1 MQNTT
6 QASSK
11 SSKAQGGIF
20 EHSGADSL
28 WKMVRSY
35 EIGVKHSAT
44 FHQRAGAVLVLEEGI
59 IWNVL
64 RSCGS
69 LVPNNQNDGMNWSN
83 GIDGDVTERITA
95 APTPV
100 PSEAHTRAPTPA
112 PMTPGQ
118 TAFRSTTPVL
128 KLSSLEGL
136 SRCMLQ
142 KLVQIWCRY
151 VPCVELS
158 DDLLFANIRRCL
170 IN

>member
-59 IWNVL
+59 ISGKLCDLVVL
-64 RSCGS
+64 LYR
-69 LVPNNQNDGMNWSN
+69 
-83 GIDGDVTERITA
+83 
-95 APTPV
+95 
-100 PSEAHTRAPTPA
+100 
-112 PMTPGQ
+112 
-118 TAFRSTTPVL
+118 TT
-128 KLSSLEGL
+128 KMMG
-136 SRCMLQ
+136 
-142 KLVQIWCRY
+142 
-151 VPCVELS
+151 
-158 DDLLFANIRRCL
+158 
-170 IN
+170 